1 MFFGRVLCQQC
12 LALLYSPLNLKM
24 QEFNLSLNVKETPLN
39 IKQNKL
45 SKTFDPHYRVCVH
58 APTHFPFGY
67 TIYSLRTYCKYA
79 YCQSWFVSKRDSSD
93 KTVHQSYIILYYL
106 IHEDIQGDKD
116 TCIQIEWEKFFQG
129 TAFTSRLSILTW
141 LCTQHSGVDLKW
153 WIESR
158 CLESRNMYG
167 GNKILIRLAPNSK
180 YSWLKLTRPFTRIN
194 TWHRDNETK
203 LQWNWVASEAYD
215 TRKLSLTCIFEPI
228 VLEPASY
235 VLHLVGRFL
244 GVFFKYDLWRH

>member
-1 MFFGRVLCQQC
+1 MPQHISRLDILFTVCEHTVNMPIVNHGLFLSVT
-12 LALLYSPLNLKM
+12 ALTKL
-24 QEFNLSLNVKETPLN
+24 FISL
-39 IKQNKL
+39 I
-45 SKTFDPHYRVCVH
+45 
-58 APTHFPFGY
+58 
-67 TIYSLRTYCKYA
+67 
-79 YCQSWFVSKRDSSD
+79 SSC
-93 KTVHQSYIILYYL
+93 

-129 TAFTSRLSILTW
+129 TAFTSRLSILSW